1 MIAHTAANKK
11 VPQRITTRRA
21 PAVQGAAAFAKG
33 IAVLQLISEYPEPP
47 SINEL
52 MASSD
57 LTRPTLYRLL
67 KALESEGLVECT
79 AKKTFKL
86 GARLIQFA
94 SKAFE
99 QNNISRLADPE
110 LKLLANLTKETCH
123 LAIRCGRDLV
133 YISRK
138 DSAQS
143 LKLQNSVGNRV
154 PMHAS
159 AIGKSVMSNMTNEE
173 CDGLLQ
179 YLDMPS
185 FTQHTTIDKDQLK
198 QQLVEFRSLGY
209 AQAHQET
216 DLEVHC
222 FGATIFDRS
231 GEPIGGMSVSVPLY
245 RLSNDSDRYTQPL
258 LAACKRIT
266 EALHS

>member
-1 MIAHTAANKK
+1 MIAHTANKNI
-11 VPQRITTRRA
+11 PPRITTRRA

-79 AKKTFKL
+79 SKKTFKL

-94 SKAFE
+94 SRAFE

-133 YISRK
+133 YISKK
-138 DSAQS
+138 DSAQTI
-143 LKLQNSVGNRV
+143 KLQRSVGNRV

-159 AIGKSVMSNMTNEE
+159 AIGKSVMSNMTLEDRE
-173 CDGLLQ
+173 GLLQ
-179 YLDMPS
+179 YLDLPS
-185 FTQHTTIDKDQLK
+185 LTQFTITDRERLK
-198 QQLVEFRSLGY
+198 QQLGEFRQLGY
-209 AQAHQET
+209 ALSHQET
-216 DLEVHC
+216 DLDIHC
-222 FGATIFDRS
+222 FGATIFDRT
-231 GEPIGGMSVSVPLY
+231 GEPVGGMSVSIPLY
-245 RLSNDSDRYTQPL
+245 RLSNDTDRYVQPL
-258 LAACKRIT
+258 LAACKRISD
-266 EALHS
+266 ALH

>member
-1 MIAHTAANKK
+1 MIAHTANKSI
-11 VPQRITTRRA
+11 PPRITTRRA

-94 SKAFE
+94 SRAFE

-123 LAIRCGRDLV
+123 LAIRCGRELV
-133 YISRK
+133 YISKK
-138 DSAQS
+138 DSAQT
-143 LKLQNSVGNRV
+143 LKLQRSVGNRV

-159 AIGKSVMSNMTNEE
+159 AIGKSVMSHMTLEDR
-173 CDGLLQ
+173 DGMLQ
-179 YLDMPS
+179 HLEMSS
-185 FTQHTTIDKDQLK
+185 FTQHTITDKDQLK
-198 QQLVEFRSLGY
+198 QQLMEFRHKGY
-209 AQAHQET
+209 AQSHQET
-216 DLEVHC
+216 DLDVHC
-222 FGATIFDRS
+222 FGAAIFDRT
-231 GEPIGGMSVSVPLY
+231 GEPVGGMSVSVPLY
-245 RLSNDSDRYTQPL
+245 RLSNDTDRYTQPL
-258 LAACKRIT
+258 LAACKRISD
-266 EALHS
+266 ALNS